1 MIRSAPRSR
10 QLALDAALTA
20 ALFGFSVAQMATQ
33 AFGAKEGQASG
44 GDMVGVA
51 VCLLAALPLL
61 VRHRAPRAA
70 LVAVL
75 GGTVALVALDYAVL
89 TAPAPAIVL
98 ATLAERDRRRQD
110 ALMILIACIAAF
122 AAFVAVAWARFEPE
136 PGEYTITAL
145 LWAGGW
151 IVGDRRP
158 LARQRAAQERERA
171 GQEGERPRGGGQGGE
186 RAAREQRLAV
196 AEERT
201 RIARE
206 LHDSVGHAINSILIQ
221 AGAARLVQDS
231 QPERSREAIAT
242 IEAIARETMQ
252 DIDAILGGMRNG
264 APADLEPLPGID
276 RIAALVERHQAAG
289 LDFSLRDRTSPAL
302 RLSPPMDRAAYR
314 IAQEAMTNAA
324 RHGTGAAELTLECR
338 DGVLTLTV
346 VNPVANGATA
356 RTTGGHGLTGMR
368 ERAALLG
375 GTLDARRV
383 GDRFEVRATLP
394 QGARTP

>member
-1 MIRSAPRSR
+1 MIKSAPSSR

-20 ALFGFSVAQMATQ
+20 AVFGFSVAQMASQ
-33 AFGAKEGQASG
+33 AWGAEAGEARG
-44 GDMVGVA
+44 ADMVGVA

-61 VRHRAPRAA
+61 ARHRAPRAA
-70 LVAVL
+70 LLAVL
-75 GGTVALVALDYAVL
+75 GATVALVGLDYAVL

-98 ATLAERDRRRQD
+98 AALAERDRRQD
-110 ALMILIACIAAF
+110 AFAILIACIAAF

-136 PGEYTITAL
+136 GEYAITAL

-151 IVGDRRP
+151 IVGDRRR
-158 LARQRAAQERERA
+158 LARQRAVQERERI
-171 GQEGERPRGGGQGGE
+171 
-186 RAAREQRLAV
+186 AREQRLAV

-206 LHDSVGHAINSILIQ
+206 LHDSAGHAINSILIQ

-242 IEAIARETMQ
+242 IEAIARESMQ
-252 DIDAILGGMRNG
+252 DIDAILGRLRNG

-289 LDFSLRDRTSPAL
+289 LDFSLRDRTSPEL
-302 RLSPPMDRAAYR
+302 RLPPPIDRAAYR

-346 VNPVANGATA
+346 ANPVADGATA

-394 QGARTP
+394 QGPRAP

>member
-1 MIRSAPRSR
+1 MVKSAPSSR
-10 QLALDAALTA
+10 QLALDAALTTA
-20 ALFGFSVAQMATQ
+20 VFGFSVAQMATQ
-33 AFGAKEGQASG
+33 AFGAKEGQAG
-44 GDMVGVA
+44 GADVVGVA

-61 VRHRAPRAA
+61 ARHRAPRAA

-98 ATLAERDRRRQD
+98 ATLAERDRKRQD
-110 ALMILIACIAAF
+110 AFLILIACIAAF
-122 AAFVAVAWARFEPE
+122 AAFVSVAWARFEPE
-136 PGEYTITAL
+136 GGEYAITAL

-151 IVGDRRP
+151 IVGDRRR
-158 LARQRAAQERERA
+158 LARQRAAQERERTV
-171 GQEGERPRGGGQGGE
+171 
-186 RAAREQRLAV
+186 REQRLAV

-206 LHDSVGHAINSILIQ
+206 LHDSAAHAINSILIQ
-221 AGAARLVQDS
+221 AGAARLVQDT

-242 IEAIARETMQ
+242 IEALARESMQ
-252 DIDAILGGMRNG
+252 DIDAILGGLRNG

-276 RIAALVERHQAAG
+276 RIATLVERHQAAG
-289 LDFSLRDRTSPAL
+289 LDFSLRDRTSPEL
-302 RLSPPMDRAAYR
+302 RLPPPIDRAAYR

-324 RHGTGAAELTLECR
+324 RHGTGAAELTLEYR
-338 DGVLTLTV
+338 EGVLTLAV
-346 VNPVANGATA
+346 ANPVADGATA

-375 GTLDARRV
+375 GTLDARRL

-394 QGARTP
+394 QGPRAS

>member
-1 MIRSAPRSR
+1 MIRSAPSSR

-20 ALFGFSVAQMATQ
+20 AVFGFSVAQMATQ
-33 AFGAKEGQASG
+33 AFGAQTGEARGA
-44 GDMVGVA
+44 DMVGVA

-61 VRHRAPRAA
+61 ARHRAPRAA

-75 GGTVALVALDYAVL
+75 GATVALVALDYAVL

-98 ATLAERDRRRQD
+98 FALAERDRRRQD
-110 ALMILIACIAAF
+110 AFWILIVCIAAF
-122 AAFVAVAWARFEPE
+122 AVFVAVAWARFEPE

-151 IVGDRRP
+151 IVSDRRR
-158 LARQRAAQERERA
+158 LARLRAAQERERT
-171 GQEGERPRGGGQGGE
+171 
-186 RAAREQRLAV
+186 AREQRLAV
-196 AEERT
+196 AEERS

-206 LHDSVGHAINSILIQ
+206 LHDSAGHAINSILIQ

-242 IEAIARETMQ
+242 IEAIARETVQ
-252 DIDAILGGMRNG
+252 DIDAILGGLRNG
-264 APADLEPLPGID
+264 APAELEPLPGIE
-276 RIAALVERHQAAG
+276 RIAALVERHRAAG
-289 LDFSLRDRTSPAL
+289 LDFSLRDRTSPEL
-302 RLSPPMDRAAYR
+302 RLPPPIDRAAYR

-346 VNPVANGATA
+346 ANPVADGATA
-356 RTTGGHGLTGMR
+356 RTTGGHGLIGMR
-368 ERAALLG
+368 ERAALIG

-394 QGARTP
+394 QGPKAP

>member
-1 MIRSAPRSR
+1 MTRSARSSR
-10 QLALDAALTA
+10 QLVLDAALTA
-20 ALFGFSVAQMATQ
+20 TVLAFTVGQMASQ
-33 AFGAKEGQASG
+33 AFGAKAGQARG
-44 GDMVGVA
+44 ADVVGVV
-51 VCLLAALPLL
+51 VCLLATLPLL
-61 VRHRAPRAA
+61 ARHRAPLAA

-75 GGTVALVALDYAVL
+75 VATVALVALDYAVL

-98 ATLAERDRRRQD
+98 ATLAERDRMRQD
-110 ALMILIACIAAF
+110 AFLILIACIAAF

-136 PGEYTITAL
+136 PGEYAITAL
-145 LWAGGW
+145 LWVGGW
-151 IVGDRRP
+151 IVGDRRR
-158 LARQRAAQERERA
+158 LTRQRAAQERERV
-171 GQEGERPRGGGQGGE
+171 
-186 RAAREQRLAV
+186 AREQRLAV

-206 LHDSVGHAINSILIQ
+206 LHDSAGHAINSILIQ
-221 AGAARLVQDS
+221 AGAARLVQES

-252 DIDAILGGMRNG
+252 DIDAILGGLRDG

-289 LDFSLRDRTSPAL
+289 LDFSLRDRTSPEL
-302 RLSPPMDRAAYR
+302 RLLPPIDRAAYR

-394 QGARTP
+394 QGPRAP

>member
-1 MIRSAPRSR
+1 MSRIRFAPSSR

-20 ALFGFSVAQMATQ
+20 AVFGFAVVQMASQ
-33 AFGAKEGQASG
+33 AWGAKADEARGA
-44 GDMVGVA
+44 DIVGVA

-61 VRHRAPRAA
+61 ARHRAPRAA

-75 GGTVALVALDYAVL
+75 GATVALVALDYAVL
-89 TAPAPAIVL
+89 IAPAPAIVL
-98 ATLAERDRRRQD
+98 AALAERDRRQD
-110 ALMILIACIAAF
+110 AFLILIGCIVAF
-122 AAFVAVAWARFEPE
+122 VAFVAVAWIRLEPE
-136 PGEYTITAL
+136 AGDCTITAL

-151 IVGDRRP
+151 IVSDRRR
-158 LARQRAAQERERA
+158 LARQRAAQERERI
-171 GQEGERPRGGGQGGE
+171 
-186 RAAREQRLAV
+186 AREQRLAV

-206 LHDSVGHAINSILIQ
+206 LHDSAGHAINSILIQ
-221 AGAARLVQDS
+221 AGAARLVHDS

-242 IEAIARETMQ
+242 IEAIARESMQ
-252 DIDAILGGMRNG
+252 DIDAILGGLRDG

-289 LDFSLRDRTSPAL
+289 LDFSLRDRTSPEL
-302 RLSPPMDRAAYR
+302 RLPPPIDRAAYR

-346 VNPVANGATA
+346 ANPVADGATA

-383 GDRFEVRATLP
+383 GNRFEVRATLP
-394 QGARTP
+394 QGPRTP

>member
-1 MIRSAPRSR
+1 MIRSTSSSR
-10 QLALDAALTA
+10 RLALDAALTA
-20 ALFGFSVAQMATQ
+20 AVFGFSVVQMTSQ
-33 AFGAKEGQASG
+33 AFGAEAGEARG
-44 GDMVGVA
+44 ADMVGVA
-51 VCLLAALPLL
+51 LCLLAALPLL
-61 VRHRAPRAA
+61 ARHRAPRAA

-75 GGTVALVALDYAVL
+75 GATVALVALDYAVL
-89 TAPAPAIVL
+89 TAAAPAIVL
-98 ATLAERDRRRQD
+98 AALAERDRRQD
-110 ALMILIACIAAF
+110 AFLILIVCITAF
-122 AAFVAVAWARFEPE
+122 AAFGAVVWARFEPE

-151 IVGDRRP
+151 IVTDRRR
-158 LARQRAAQERERA
+158 LARQRAAQERERT
-171 GQEGERPRGGGQGGE
+171 
-186 RAAREQRLAV
+186 AREQRLAV
-196 AEERT
+196 AEERM

-206 LHDSVGHAINSILIQ
+206 LHDSAGHAINSILIQ

-242 IEAIARETMQ
+242 IEAIARESMQ
-252 DIDAILGGMRNG
+252 DIDAILGGLRNG

-276 RIAALVERHQAAG
+276 RIAALVERHRAAG
-289 LDFSLRDRTSPAL
+289 LDFSLHDRTSPDL
-302 RLSPPMDRAAYR
+302 RLPPPIDRAAYR

-324 RHGTGAAELTLECR
+324 RHGTGAAELTLASR

-346 VNPVANGATA
+346 ANPVADGATA

-368 ERAALLG
+368 ERATLLG

-394 QGARTP
+394 QDTRVP

>member
-1 MIRSAPRSR
+1 MTGSASSSR
-10 QLALDAALTA
+10 QLALDVALTGA
-20 ALFGFSVAQMATQ
+20 VLAFSVAQMATQ

-61 VRHRAPRAA
+61 ARHRAPRAA
-70 LVAVL
+70 LAAVL
-75 GGTVALVALDYAVL
+75 AGTVALVALDYAVL
-89 TAPAPAIVL
+89 TAPAPAFVL
-98 ATLAERDRRRQD
+98 ATLAERDRRQD
-110 ALMILIACIAAF
+110 AALILIACLAAF

-136 PGEYTITAL
+136 AGEYAITGL

-151 IVGDRRP
+151 IVGDRRR
-158 LARQRAAQERERA
+158 LARQRAAQERERT
-171 GQEGERPRGGGQGGE
+171 
-186 RAAREQRLAV
+186 AREQRLAV

-206 LHDSVGHAINSILIQ
+206 LHDSAGHAINSILIQ
-221 AGAARLVQDS
+221 AGAARLVQDT
-231 QPERSREAIAT
+231 QPERTREAIAT

-252 DIDAILGGMRNG
+252 DIDAILGGLRNG

-289 LDFSLRDRTSPAL
+289 LDFSLRDRTSPEL
-302 RLSPPMDRAAYR
+302 RLPPPIDRAAYR

-338 DGVLTLTV
+338 DGVLTV
-346 VNPVANGATA
+346 AVANPVANGATA

-394 QGARTP
+394 QGPKAP

>member
-1 MIRSAPRSR
+1 MIKSAPSSR
-10 QLALDAALTA
+10 QLALDAALTTA
-20 ALFGFSVAQMATQ
+20 VFGFSVAQMATQ
-33 AFGAKEGQASG
+33 AWGAKAAQASG
-44 GDMVGVA
+44 ADVVGVA

-61 VRHRAPRAA
+61 ARHRAPRAA

-75 GGTVALVALDYAVL
+75 GATVALGALDYAVL

-98 ATLAERDRRRQD
+98 ATLAERDRGRQD
-110 ALMILIACIAAF
+110 AFWILIACIAAF

-151 IVGDRRP
+151 IVGDRRR
-158 LARQRAAQERERA
+158 LARQRAAQER
-171 GQEGERPRGGGQGGE
+171 E

-242 IEAIARETMQ
+242 IEAIARETME
-252 DIDAILGGMRNG
+252 DIDAILGGMRDG

-302 RLSPPMDRAAYR
+302 RLPPPIDRAAYR
-314 IAQEAMTNAA
+314 ISQEAMTNAA

-346 VNPVANGATA
+346 ANPVADGATA

-394 QGARTP
+394 HRLSAP

>member
-61 VRHRAPRAA
+61 ARHRAPRAA

-110 ALMILIACIAAF
+110 AFMILIACIAAF

-151 IVGDRRP
+151 IVGDRRR
-158 LARQRAAQERERA
+158 LARQRAAQEREQA
-171 GQEGERPRGGGQGGE
+171 AQERERT
-186 RAAREQRLAV
+186 AREQRLAV

-206 LHDSVGHAINSILIQ
+206 LHDSAGHAINSILIQ

-289 LDFSLRDRTSPAL
+289 LDFSLRDRTSPEL
-302 RLSPPMDRAAYR
+302 RLPPPIDRAAYR

-346 VNPVANGATA
+346 ANPVADGATA

-394 QGARTP
+394 QGPRAP

>member
-1 MIRSAPRSR
+1 MIRFAPSSR
-10 QLALDAALTA
+10 QLALDAALTTA
-20 ALFGFSVAQMATQ
+20 VFGFSVAQMATQ
-33 AFGAKEGQASG
+33 AFGAKAGQAG
-44 GDMVGVA
+44 GADMVGVA

-61 VRHRAPRAA
+61 ARHRAPRAA

-75 GGTVALVALDYAVL
+75 GATVALVALDYAVL
-89 TAPAPAIVL
+89 TALAPAIVL
-98 ATLAERDRRRQD
+98 AALAERDRRPD
-110 ALMILIACIAAF
+110 AFLIVIVCIAAF
-122 AAFVAVAWARFEPE
+122 AAFLIVAWARFEPE

-151 IVGDRRP
+151 IVGDRRR
-158 LARQRAAQERERA
+158 LTRQRAAQERERTV
-171 GQEGERPRGGGQGGE
+171 G
-186 RAAREQRLAV
+186 EQRLAV

-206 LHDSVGHAINSILIQ
+206 LHDSAGHAINSILIQ
-221 AGAARLVQDS
+221 AGAARLLLDS

-242 IEAIARETMQ
+242 IEAIARESMH

-289 LDFSLRDRTSPAL
+289 LDFSLRDRTSPEL
-302 RLSPPMDRAAYR
+302 RLPPPIDRAAYR

-346 VNPVANGATA
+346 ANPVADGATA

-375 GTLDARRV
+375 GTLDASRV
-383 GDRFEVRATLP
+383 GDRFEVRASLP
-394 QGARTP
+394 QGRRAP

>member
-1 MIRSAPRSR
+1 MIRSAPSSR

-20 ALFGFSVAQMATQ
+20 AVLGFSVVQMASQ
-33 AFGAKEGQASG
+33 AFGAKADEARGA
-44 GDMVGVA
+44 DMVGVA

-61 VRHRAPRAA
+61 ARHRAPRAA

-75 GGTVALVALDYAVL
+75 GATVALVALDYAVL

-98 ATLAERDRRRQD
+98 AALAERDRRQD
-110 ALMILIACIAAF
+110 AFLILIVCIAAF

-151 IVGDRRP
+151 IVSDRRR

-171 GQEGERPRGGGQGGE
+171 AQERERT
-186 RAAREQRLAV
+186 AREQRLAV

-206 LHDSVGHAINSILIQ
+206 LHDSAGHAINSILIQ

-242 IEAIARETMQ
+242 IEAIARESMQ
-252 DIDAILGGMRNG
+252 DIDAILGGLRNG

-289 LDFSLRDRTSPAL
+289 LDFSLRDRTSPEL
-302 RLSPPMDRAAYR
+302 RLPPPIDRAAYR

-346 VNPVANGATA
+346 ANPVADGATA

-394 QGARTP
+394 QSPRAS

>member
-1 MIRSAPRSR
+1 MIRSAPSSR

-20 ALFGFSVAQMATQ
+20 AVFGFSVVQMASQ
-33 AFGAKEGQASG
+33 AWGAETGEARG
-44 GDMVGVA
+44 ADMLGVA

-61 VRHRAPRAA
+61 ARHRAPRAA

-75 GGTVALVALDYAVL
+75 GATVALVALDYAVL

-98 ATLAERDRRRQD
+98 AALAERDRRQD
-110 ALMILIACIAAF
+110 DFLILIVCIAAYV
-122 AAFVAVAWARFEPE
+122 AFVGVAWARLEPE

-151 IVGDRRP
+151 IVSDRRR
-158 LARQRAAQERERA
+158 LARQRAAQERERT
-171 GQEGERPRGGGQGGE
+171 
-186 RAAREQRLAV
+186 AREQRLAV

-206 LHDSVGHAINSILIQ
+206 LHDSAGHAINSILIQ

-252 DIDAILGGMRNG
+252 EIDVILGGLRNG

-289 LDFSLRDRTSPAL
+289 LDFSLRDRTSPEL
-302 RLSPPMDRAAYR
+302 RLPPPIDRAAYR

-346 VNPVANGATA
+346 ANPVAASATA
-356 RTTGGHGLTGMR
+356 RADL
-368 ERAALLG
+368 
-375 GTLDARRV
+375 
-383 GDRFEVRATLP
+383 FEVRATLP
-394 QGARTP
+394 QGRRAP

>member
-1 MIRSAPRSR
+1 MIRSAPSSR

-20 ALFGFSVAQMATQ
+20 AVFGFSVAQMATQ

-44 GDMVGVA
+44 GDVVGVA

-61 VRHRAPRAA
+61 ARHRAPRAA

-98 ATLAERDRRRQD
+98 ATLAERDRRRQE

-122 AAFVAVAWARFEPE
+122 AAFVAVAWARFDPE

-151 IVGDRRP
+151 IVGDRRR

-171 GQEGERPRGGGQGGE
+171 AQERERT
-186 RAAREQRLAV
+186 AREQRLAV

-206 LHDSVGHAINSILIQ
+206 LHDSAGHAINSILIQ
-221 AGAARLVQDS
+221 AGAARLVLDS

-242 IEAIARETMQ
+242 IEAIARESMQ
-252 DIDAILGGMRNG
+252 DFDAILGGLRDG
-264 APADLEPLPGID
+264 APADLEPLAGID
-276 RIAALVERHQAAG
+276 RIAALVERHQDAG
-289 LDFSLRDRTSPAL
+289 QDFSLRDLTSPEL
-302 RLSPPMDRAAYR
+302 RLPSPIDRAAYR
-314 IAQEAMTNAA
+314 IA
-324 RHGTGAAELTLECR
+324 
-338 DGVLTLTV
+338 
-346 VNPVANGATA
+346 
-356 RTTGGHGLTGMR
+356 
-368 ERAALLG
+368 
-375 GTLDARRV
+375 
-383 GDRFEVRATLP
+383 
-394 QGARTP
+394 

>member
-1 MIRSAPRSR
+1 MTRSAPSSR
-10 QLALDAALTA
+10 QLVLDAALTA
-20 ALFGFSVAQMATQ
+20 TVLAFTVGQMASQ
-33 AFGAKEGQASG
+33 AFGAKAGEARGA
-44 GDMVGVA
+44 DVVGVA

-61 VRHRAPRAA
+61 ARHRAPRAA

-75 GGTVALVALDYAVL
+75 AATVALVALDYAVL

-98 ATLAERDRRRQD
+98 AALAERDRRQD
-110 ALMILIACIAAF
+110 AFLILIVCIAAF

-136 PGEYTITAL
+136 PGEYAITAL

-151 IVGDRRP
+151 IVGDRRR
-158 LARQRAAQERERA
+158 LARQRAAQERERV
-171 GQEGERPRGGGQGGE
+171 
-186 RAAREQRLAV
+186 AREQRLAV

-206 LHDSVGHAINSILIQ
+206 LHDSAGHAINSILIQ
-221 AGAARLVQDS
+221 AGAARLVQDT

-242 IEAIARETMQ
+242 IEAIARESMQ
-252 DIDAILGGMRNG
+252 DIDAILGGLRNG

-289 LDFSLRDRTSPAL
+289 LDFSLRDRTSPEL
-302 RLSPPMDRAAYR
+302 RLPPPIDRAAYR

-346 VNPVANGATA
+346 ANPVADGATA

-394 QGARTP
+394 QGPSAP

>member
-1 MIRSAPRSR
+1 MPLIQPAPSSR
-10 QLALDAALTA
+10 RLVLDVALTA
-20 ALFGFSVAQMATQ
+20 AVFGFSVVQLATE
-33 AFGAKEGQASG
+33 AWGGKPDSARGADAI
-44 GDMVGVA
+44 GVA

-61 VRHRAPRAA
+61 ARHRAPRAA

-75 GGTVALVALDYAVL
+75 AGTVALVALDYAVL
-89 TAPAPAIVL
+89 IAPAPAIVL
-98 ATLAERDRRRQD
+98 AALAERDHRQD
-110 ALMILIACIAAF
+110 TVWILAVCIAAF
-122 AAFVAVAWARFEPE
+122 ATFVAVASARMGAEA
-136 PGEYTITAL
+136 GDYAITAL

-151 IVGDRRP
+151 IVSDRRR
-158 LARQRAAQERERA
+158 LARQRAAQERERI
-171 GQEGERPRGGGQGGE
+171 
-186 RAAREQRLAV
+186 AREQRLAI

-206 LHDSVGHAINSILIQ
+206 LHDSAGHAINSILIQ

-242 IEAIARETMQ
+242 IESIARESIQ
-252 DIDAILGGMRNG
+252 DIDAILGGLRDG
-264 APADLEPLPGID
+264 EPADLEPLPGID
-276 RIAALVERHQAAG
+276 RIAALVERHRAAG
-289 LDFSLRDRTSPAL
+289 LDFSLDDRTSPEL
-302 RLSPPMDRAAYR
+302 RLPPPIDRAAYR

-324 RHGTGAAELTLECR
+324 RHGTGAAEVTLECR
-338 DGVLTLTV
+338 DGALTLTV
-346 VNPVANGATA
+346 TNPVAGDATA

-394 QGARTP
+394 AP

>member
-1 MIRSAPRSR
+1 MTRSTPSSR

-20 ALFGFSVAQMATQ
+20 AVLAFSVAQMATQ
-33 AFGAKEGQASG
+33 AFGAKAGQAG
-44 GDMVGVA
+44 GADMVGVA

-61 VRHRAPRAA
+61 ARHRAPRAA

-75 GGTVALVALDYAVL
+75 GATVALVALDYAVL

-110 ALMILIACIAAF
+110 AFLILIACLAAF

-136 PGEYTITAL
+136 PGEYAITAL

-151 IVGDRRP
+151 IVGDRRR
-158 LARQRAAQERERA
+158 LARQRAAQERERV
-171 GQEGERPRGGGQGGE
+171 
-186 RAAREQRLAV
+186 AREQRLAV

-206 LHDSVGHAINSILIQ
+206 LHDSAGHAINSILIQ

-242 IEAIARETMQ
+242 IEAIARESMQ
-252 DIDAILGGMRNG
+252 DIDAILGGLRSG

-289 LDFSLRDRTSPAL
+289 LDFSLRDRTSPEL
-302 RLSPPMDRAAYR
+302 RLLPPIDRAAYR

-338 DGVLTLTV
+338 DGLLTLTV
-346 VNPVANGATA
+346 ANPVAASATA
-356 RTTGGHGLTGMR
+356 RAEGGHGLTGMR

-394 QGARTP
+394 QGPTSP

>member
-20 ALFGFSVAQMATQ
+20 AVFGFSVGQMATQ

-61 VRHRAPRAA
+61 ARHRAPRAA

-110 ALMILIACIAAF
+110 AFWILIVCIAAF
-122 AAFVAVAWARFEPE
+122 AAFVAVAWARFGPE
-136 PGEYTITAL
+136 PGEYAITAL

-151 IVGDRRP
+151 VVSDRRR
-158 LARQRAAQERERA
+158 LARQRAAQERERT
-171 GQEGERPRGGGQGGE
+171 
-186 RAAREQRLAV
+186 AREQRLAV

-206 LHDSVGHAINSILIQ
+206 LHDSAGHAINAILIQ

-252 DIDAILGGMRNG
+252 DIDAILGGLRNG

-289 LDFSLRDRTSPAL
+289 LDFSLRDRTSPEL
-302 RLSPPMDRAAYR
+302 RLPPPIERAAYR

-338 DGVLTLTV
+338 DDVLTLTAA
-346 VNPVANGATA
+346 NPVADGATA

-394 QGARTP
+394 QRPRAP

>member
-1 MIRSAPRSR
+1 MIRSAPSSR

-20 ALFGFSVAQMATQ
+20 AVFGFSVAQMATQ
-33 AFGAKEGQASG
+33 AFGAKPGEARGA
-44 GDMVGVA
+44 DMVGVA

-61 VRHRAPRAA
+61 ARHRAPRAA

-98 ATLAERDRRRQD
+98 ATLAERDRGHD
-110 ALMILIACIAAF
+110 AFLILIVCIAAF
-122 AAFVAVAWARFEPE
+122 AVFVAVAWARFEPE

-151 IVGDRRP
+151 IVGDRRR

-171 GQEGERPRGGGQGGE
+171 AQERERTV
-186 RAAREQRLAV
+186 REQRLAV

-206 LHDSVGHAINSILIQ
+206 LHDSAGHAINSILIQ

-289 LDFSLRDRTSPAL
+289 LDFSLRDRTSPEL
-302 RLSPPMDRAAYR
+302 RLPPPIDRAAYR

-346 VNPVANGATA
+346 ANPVADGATA

-394 QGARTP
+394 QSPRAS

>member
-1 MIRSAPRSR
+1 MSLIRPAPSSR
-10 QLALDAALTA
+10 RLALDVVLTA
-20 ALFGFSVAQMATQ
+20 AVFAFSVAQMATQ
-33 AFGAKEGQASG
+33 AWGAKTGSARG
-44 GDMVGVA
+44 ADWLGVA
-51 VCLLAALPLL
+51 VCLVAALPLL
-61 VRHRAPRAA
+61 ARHRAPRAA
-70 LVAVL
+70 LVATL
-75 GGTVALVALDYAVL
+75 CGTVALVALDYAVL

-98 ATLAERDRRRQD
+98 AALAERDRRQD
-110 ALMILIACIAAF
+110 ALWILTVCVAGF
-122 AAFVAVAWARFEPE
+122 AAFVAVAWARMEPE
-136 PGEYTITAL
+136 AGDYTITAL

-151 IVGDRRP
+151 IVSDRRR

-171 GQEGERPRGGGQGGE
+171 AQEQERI
-186 RAAREQRLAV
+186 AREQRLAI

-206 LHDSVGHAINSILIQ
+206 LHDSAGHAINAILIQ

-242 IEAIARETMQ
+242 IETIARESIE
-252 DIDAILGGMRNG
+252 DIDAILGGLRDG

-289 LDFSLRDRTSPAL
+289 LDFSLRDRTSPEL
-302 RLSPPMDRAAYR
+302 QLPPPIDRAAYR

-324 RHGTGAAELTLECR
+324 RHGTGAAELTLDCR

-346 VNPVANGATA
+346 VNPVADGATA
-356 RTTGGHGLTGMR
+356 RSTGGHGLTGMR

-394 QGARTP
+394 QHPRSP

>member
-1 MIRSAPRSR
+1 MIRSASRSR

-20 ALFGFSVAQMATQ
+20 AVFGFSVAQMATQ

-51 VCLLAALPLL
+51 ICLLAALPLL
-61 VRHRAPRAA
+61 ARHRAPRAA

-75 GGTVALVALDYAVL
+75 GATVALVALDYAVL

-98 ATLAERDRRRQD
+98 ATLAERGDRRRQD
-110 ALMILIACIAAF
+110 AFLILTAF
-122 AAFVAVAWARFEPE
+122 AAFVAVAWAHFEPE

-151 IVGDRRP
+151 IVGDRRR
-158 LARQRAAQERERA
+158 LARQRAAQERERTV
-171 GQEGERPRGGGQGGE
+171 
-186 RAAREQRLAV
+186 REQRLAV

-242 IEAIARETMQ
+242 IEVIARESMQ

-289 LDFSLRDRTSPAL
+289 LDFSLRDRTSPEL
-302 RLSPPMDRAAYR
+302 RLPPPIDRAAYR

-338 DGVLTLTV
+338 DGVLTLAV
-346 VNPVANGATA
+346 ANPVAGGATA

-394 QGARTP
+394 RGPRAP

>member
-1 MIRSAPRSR
+1 MIRSAPSSR

-20 ALFGFSVAQMATQ
+20 AVLGFSVAQMASQ
-33 AFGAKEGQASG
+33 AFGAKAGQARG
-44 GDMVGVA
+44 ADMVGVA

-61 VRHRAPRAA
+61 ARHRAPRAA

-75 GGTVALVALDYAVL
+75 GATVALVALDYAVL

-98 ATLAERDRRRQD
+98 AALAERDRRQD
-110 ALMILIACIAAF
+110 AFLILIVCIAAF

-151 IVGDRRP
+151 IVSDRRR
-158 LARQRAAQERERA
+158 LARQRAAQEREQA
-171 GQEGERPRGGGQGGE
+171 AQERE

-206 LHDSVGHAINSILIQ
+206 LHDSAGHAINSILIQ

-242 IEAIARETMQ
+242 IEAIARESMH
-252 DIDAILGGMRNG
+252 DIDAILGGLRDG

-289 LDFSLRDRTSPAL
+289 LDFSLRDRTSPEL
-302 RLSPPMDRAAYR
+302 RLPPPIDRAAYR

-346 VNPVANGATA
+346 ANPVADGATA

-394 QGARTP
+394 QGPRAP

>member
-1 MIRSAPRSR
+1 MSRIQSARSPR
-10 QLALDAALTA
+10 QIALDAALTTA
-20 ALFGFSVAQMATQ
+20 VFGFSVAQVATQ
-33 AFGAKEGQASG
+33 AFGAKTGQAGSA
-44 GDMVGVA
+44 DVVGVA

-75 GGTVALVALDYAVL
+75 VGTVALVALDLAVL

-98 ATLAERDRRRQD
+98 VTLAERDRRRQD
-110 ALMILIACIAAF
+110 ASFILIACIAAF
-122 AAFVAVAWARFEPE
+122 AAFVAVTWARFEPE
-136 PGEYTITAL
+136 SGEYTITAL

-151 IVGDRRP
+151 IVGDRRR
-158 LARQRAAQERERA
+158 LARQRAAQERERTV
-171 GQEGERPRGGGQGGE
+171 
-186 RAAREQRLAV
+186 REQRLAV

-231 QPERSREAIAT
+231 QPERRREAIAS
-242 IEAIARETMQ
+242 IEAIARETIQ
-252 DIDAILGGMRNG
+252 DVDAILGGMRDG

-276 RIAALVERHQAAG
+276 RIAALVERHRAAG
-289 LDFSLRDRTSPAL
+289 LDFSLRDRTSPEL
-302 RLSPPMDRAAYR
+302 RLPPPVDRAAYR

-338 DGVLTLTV
+338 DGVLTLAV
-346 VNPVANGATA
+346 ANPVADGATA
-356 RTTGGHGLTGMR
+356 RAAGGHGLTGMR

-394 QGARTP
+394 QGPGAP

>member
-1 MIRSAPRSR
+1 VSTTRSAPSSR

-20 ALFGFSVAQMATQ
+20 AVLAFSVAQMASQ
-33 AFGAKEGQASG
+33 AFGAKAGEARGA
-44 GDMVGVA
+44 DVVGV
-51 VCLLAALPLL
+51 VICLLAALPLL
-61 VRHRAPRAA
+61 ARQRAPRAA

-75 GGTVALVALDYAVL
+75 GATVALVALDYAVL

-98 ATLAERDRRRQD
+98 FALAERDRRRQD
-110 ALMILIACIAAF
+110 AFWILIVCIAAF
-122 AAFVAVAWARFEPE
+122 AVFVAVAWARFEPE

-151 IVGDRRP
+151 IVSDRRR
-158 LARQRAAQERERA
+158 LARLRAAQERERT
-171 GQEGERPRGGGQGGE
+171 
-186 RAAREQRLAV
+186 AREQRLAV
-196 AEERT
+196 AEERS

-206 LHDSVGHAINSILIQ
+206 LHDSAGHAINSILIQ

-242 IEAIARETMQ
+242 IEAIARETVQ
-252 DIDAILGGMRNG
+252 DIDAILGGLRNG
-264 APADLEPLPGID
+264 APAELEPLPGIE
-276 RIAALVERHQAAG
+276 RIAALVERHRAAG
-289 LDFSLRDRTSPAL
+289 LDFSLRDRTSPEL
-302 RLSPPMDRAAYR
+302 RLPPPIDRAAYR

-338 DGVLTLTV
+338 DGVLALTV
-346 VNPVANGATA
+346 ANPVADGATA
-356 RTTGGHGLTGMR
+356 RAEGGHGLTGMR

-383 GDRFEVRATLP
+383 GDRFEVRAALP
-394 QGARTP
+394 YRRSAP

>member
-1 MIRSAPRSR
+1 MSTDKSAPSSR

-20 ALFGFSVAQMATQ
+20 AVFGFLVVQTATQ
-33 AFGAKEGQASG
+33 AFGAKEGQAG
-44 GDMVGVA
+44 GADMVGVA

-61 VRHRAPRAA
+61 ARHRAPRAA

-75 GGTVALVALDYAVL
+75 AGTVALVALDYAVL

-110 ALMILIACIAAF
+110 AFLILIVCIAAF

-136 PGEYTITAL
+136 GEYAITAL

-151 IVGDRRP
+151 IVSDRRR
-158 LARQRAAQERERA
+158 LARQRAAQERERT
-171 GQEGERPRGGGQGGE
+171 
-186 RAAREQRLAV
+186 AREQRLAV

-206 LHDSVGHAINSILIQ
+206 LHDSAGHAINSILIQ

-252 DIDAILGGMRNG
+252 DIDAILGGLRNG

-289 LDFSLRDRTSPAL
+289 LDFSLRDRTSPEL
-302 RLSPPMDRAAYR
+302 RLPPPIDRAAYR

-338 DGVLTLTV
+338 DDVLTLTV
-346 VNPVANGATA
+346 ANPVADGATA

-394 QGARTP
+394 QGPRAP

>member
-1 MIRSAPRSR
+1 MIKPAPSSR
-10 QLALDAALTA
+10 QFALDAALTA
-20 ALFGFSVAQMATQ
+20 AVFGFSVVQMASQ
-33 AFGAKEGQASG
+33 AWGAKADEARGA
-44 GDMVGVA
+44 DMVGVA

-61 VRHRAPRAA
+61 ARHRAPRAA

-75 GGTVALVALDYAVL
+75 GATVALVALDYAVL
-89 TAPAPAIVL
+89 IAPAPAIVL
-98 ATLAERDRRRQD
+98 AALAERDRRQD
-110 ALMILIACIAAF
+110 AFSILIVCVVAF
-122 AAFVAVAWARFEPE
+122 AAFVALAWARMDPE
-136 PGEYTITAL
+136 AGDCAITAL

-151 IVGDRRP
+151 IVGDRRR

-171 GQEGERPRGGGQGGE
+171 AQERERT
-186 RAAREQRLAV
+186 AREQRLAV

-206 LHDSVGHAINSILIQ
+206 LHDSAGHAINSILIQ

-242 IEAIARETMQ
+242 IEAIARESMQ
-252 DIDAILGGMRNG
+252 DIDAILGGLRDG

-289 LDFSLRDRTSPAL
+289 LDFSLRDRTSPEL
-302 RLSPPMDRAAYR
+302 RLPPPIDRAAYR

-346 VNPVANGATA
+346 ANPVADGATA

-383 GDRFEVRATLP
+383 GGRFEVRATLP
-394 QGARTP
+394 QGPRAP

>member
-1 MIRSAPRSR
+1 MTRSAPSSR
-10 QLALDAALTA
+10 QRALDVALTA
-20 ALFGFSVAQMATQ
+20 AVFGFSVAQMATE
-33 AFGAKEGQASG
+33 AWGSKADSARGA
-44 GDMVGVA
+44 DWVGVA

-61 VRHRAPRAA
+61 ARHRAPRAA
-70 LVAVL
+70 LLAVL

-98 ATLAERDRRRQD
+98 ATLAGRDRGQD
-110 ALMILIACIAAF
+110 ALWILIACAAAF

-136 PGEYTITAL
+136 LGDYTITAL

-151 IVGDRRP
+151 IVSDRRR
-158 LARQRAAQERERA
+158 LARQRAAQERERI
-171 GQEGERPRGGGQGGE
+171 
-186 RAAREQRLAV
+186 AREQRLAV

-206 LHDSVGHAINSILIQ
+206 LHDSAGHAINSILIQ

-242 IEAIARETMQ
+242 IESIARESIQ
-252 DIDAILGGMRNG
+252 DIDAILGGLRDG
-264 APADLEPLPGID
+264 EPADLEPLPGID
-276 RIAALVERHQAAG
+276 RIAALIERHRAAG
-289 LDFSLRDRTSPAL
+289 LDFSLHDRTSADL
-302 RLSPPMDRAAYR
+302 RLPPAVDRAAYR

-338 DGVLTLTV
+338 DGVLTLSV
-346 VNPVANGATA
+346 ANPVAEGATT

-383 GDRFEVRATLP
+383 GDRFELRARLP
-394 QGARTP
+394 QGPKAP

>member
-1 MIRSAPRSR
+1 
-10 QLALDAALTA
+10 L
-20 ALFGFSVAQMATQ
+20 
-33 AFGAKEGQASG
+33 
-44 GDMVGVA
+44 
-51 VCLLAALPLL
+51 
-61 VRHRAPRAA
+61 
-70 LVAVL
+70 
-75 GGTVALVALDYAVL
+75 
-89 TAPAPAIVL
+89 
-98 ATLAERDRRRQD
+98 
-110 ALMILIACIAAF
+110 ILIGCIAAF

-136 PGEYTITAL
+136 PGEYAITAL

-151 IVGDRRP
+151 IVGDRRR
-158 LARQRAAQERERA
+158 LTRQRAAQERERV
-171 GQEGERPRGGGQGGE
+171 
-186 RAAREQRLAV
+186 AREQRLAI

-206 LHDSVGHAINSILIQ
+206 LHDSAGHALNSILIQ

-242 IEAIARETMQ
+242 IEALARESMQ
-252 DIDAILGGMRNG
+252 DIDAILGRLRNG

-289 LDFSLRDRTSPAL
+289 LDFSLRDRTSPGL
-302 RLSPPMDRAAYR
+302 RLPPPIDRAAYR

-346 VNPVANGATA
+346 ANPVADGATA

-368 ERAALLG
+368 ERATLLG

-394 QGARTP
+394 QGPTSP

>member
-1 MIRSAPRSR
+1 MIRSAPSSR

-20 ALFGFSVAQMATQ
+20 AVFGFSVAQMATQ
-33 AFGAKEGQASG
+33 AFGAQTGEARGA
-44 GDMVGVA
+44 DMVGVA

-61 VRHRAPRAA
+61 ARHRAPRAA

-75 GGTVALVALDYAVL
+75 GATVALVALDYAVL

-98 ATLAERDRRRQD
+98 FALAERDRRRQD
-110 ALMILIACIAAF
+110 AFWILIVCIAAF
-122 AAFVAVAWARFEPE
+122 AVFVAVAWARFEPE

-151 IVGDRRP
+151 IVSDRRR
-158 LARQRAAQERERA
+158 LARLRAAQERERT
-171 GQEGERPRGGGQGGE
+171 
-186 RAAREQRLAV
+186 AREQRLAV
-196 AEERT
+196 AEERS

-206 LHDSVGHAINSILIQ
+206 LHDSAGHAINSILIQ

-242 IEAIARETMQ
+242 IEAIARETVQ
-252 DIDAILGGMRNG
+252 DIDAILGGLRNG
-264 APADLEPLPGID
+264 APAELEPLPGIE
-276 RIAALVERHQAAG
+276 RIAALVERH
-289 LDFSLRDRTSPAL
+289 RTSPEL
-302 RLSPPMDRAAYR
+302 RLPPPIDRAAYR

-346 VNPVANGATA
+346 ANPVADGATA
-356 RTTGGHGLTGMR
+356 RTTGGHGLIGMR
-368 ERAALLG
+368 ERAALIG

-394 QGARTP
+394 QGPKAP